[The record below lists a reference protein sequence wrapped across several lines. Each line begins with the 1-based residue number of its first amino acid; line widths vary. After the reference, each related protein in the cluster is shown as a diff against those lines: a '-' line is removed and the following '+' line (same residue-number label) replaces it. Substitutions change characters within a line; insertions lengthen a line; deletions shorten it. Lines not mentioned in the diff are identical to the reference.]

1 MTREIKV
8 QEKRSVRTNLGGLI
22 VSVIDVDSR
31 EVQCV
36 VGRVGFPSVE
46 RTLKV
51 GGAVLFETPDEGLFE
66 VRLMH
71 INYYGSPESA
81 EFLVSR
87 VTPQRGIAAGFTEHD
102 ASNMPFDDKEVKRIA
117 ASLREVGDGVRA
129 RSDVRPEQMDFVIR
143 KLDEM
148 SDAAT
153 RLGRRDWA
161 NLAVGTL
168 ANVIVTAAL
177 NSDAGKF
184 LFQAMATSLAWLFRE
199 GAKFLP

>member
-1 MTREIKV
+1 MTVEIKV
-8 QEKRSVRTNLGGLI
+8 EEKRSVKTNLGGLI
-22 VSVIDVDSR
+22 VSVIDIYSH

-51 GGAVLFETPDEGLFE
+51 GWTILFETPDEGLLE

-71 INYYGSPESA
+71 INYYGSPNSA
-81 EFLVSR
+81 VFLLSR
-87 VTPQRGIAAGFTEHD
+87 VTPQRGLAAGFTEQD
-102 ASNMPFDDKEVKRIA
+102 ASNMPFDEKEIMRISV
-117 ASLREVGDGVRA
+117 SLGEIGDGVRA
-129 RSDVRPEQMDFVIR
+129 RSDVSPEQMDFIIR
-143 KLDEM
+143 KLDEL

-153 RLGRRDWA
+153 RLGRRDWV
-161 NLAVGTL
+161 NLAVGTI

-184 LFQAMATSLAWLFRE
+184 LFQAMSTSLAWLFRE
-199 GAKFLP
+199 GTKFLP